1 MEVGRSEAMYGLV
14 NKAIKDLVVTNHG
27 EEKWEAMLR
36 QRKDHGEDHDV
47 FEVRWSETAPS

>member
-1 MEVGRSEAMYGLV
+1 MYGLV